1 MTTDTSV
8 ALGFKTSS
16 TVLAT
21 LLSIALVVPGI
32 YLGMCAVWLYNFFTN
47 WGMARAGYNGSSWIP
62 FIDGLFALFWGIL
75 IPQGLQTVVA
85 VGLSVFGSLFLFK
98 RADPTSVAVS
108 TAVLWSLLVVLMGL
122 YMVSQ
127 DGWSLGIIAFA
138 ASIAGVAIGAA
149 MGRTAFLDGA
159 K

>member
-1 MTTDTSV
+1 MTTDTGA

-21 LLSIALVVPGI
+21 LLSIALVVPGN
-32 YLGMCAVWLYNFFTN
+32 YLGMWAVWVYNFFTN
-47 WGMARAGYNGSSWIP
+47 WGMARAGYDGSSWIP
-62 FIDGLFALFWGIL
+62 FLDGLFALFWGIL
-75 IPQGLQTVVA
+75 MPQGLQTLVA
-85 VGLSVFGSLFLFK
+85 VGLSVFGSLFVFK

-108 TAVLWSLLVVLMGL
+108 TAVLWSLLIVLFGI

-127 DGWSLGIIAFA
+127 DGWSIAVLAFA
-138 ASIAGVAIGAA
+138 ASIAGVALGAVA
-149 MGRTAFLDGA
+149 GRSAFLDGN